1 MEIQEEGTLL
11 LVDKP
16 LKWTSFDVV
25 RKLKYLLR
33 VKKIGH
39 AGTLDPL
46 ATGLL
51 LIGIGKYTKKLAELQ
66 GLDKTYAGTLVLG
79 KTTPSY
85 DLETA
90 YENEMDI
97 AHITPAGVMAL
108 IPKFSG
114 LIEQFPPAHSAVK
127 IDGERAYK
135 KARRNE
141 VVEIKSRMIMIH
153 SLEFTRIELPEIDFK
168 VHCSKGTY
176 IRSLAH
182 DIGQALEVG
191 AHLSALKR
199 TSIGEYSLDQAL
211 SMEQLIHLN
220 PRS

>member
-1 MEIQEEGTLL
+1 MEFPEEGTLL

-16 LKWTSFDVV
+16 LRWTSFDVV

-66 GLDKTYAGTLVLG
+66 GLDKRYEGTLVLG
-79 KTTPSY
+79 KTTPSF
-85 DLETA
+85 DLETG
-90 YENEMDI
+90 YENEMEI
-97 AHITPAGVMAL
+97 GHITEEHVRSL
-108 IPKFSG
+108 IPKFTG

-127 IDGERAYK
+127 VDGERAYK

-141 VVEIKSRMIMIH
+141 VVAIKARMITIH
-153 SLEFTRIELPEIDFK
+153 YLEFTRIEFPEVDFK
-168 VHCSKGTY
+168 VNCTKGTY

-182 DIGQALEVG
+182 DIGQELGVG

-199 TSIGEYSLDQAL
+199 TSIGEYLLTDAVSV
-211 SMEQLIHLN
+211 EQLIQSN
-220 PRS
+220 PKA